1 MAYVENPEKTQG
13 LSGVIGYAAKE
24 GKTTAKEADGNRR
37 YVAGINCTPAT
48 AYEEMSAVK
57 RRFGKMGGI
66 VAYHGYQSFAPG
78 EATPQIVHE
87 IGLKL
92 AEEVWGDRYQVLVAT
107 HLDKANHLHNHLVV
121 NSISFVDG
129 LRYRRTKQDYHR
141 MRTVSDRLCREYG
154 LSVIERPHHGQSKH
168 YGEWRAEQE
177 GRPTYRGLV
186 KAEIDEAIRQS
197 MTERQFFR
205 SLEKKGY
212 EVKFGKDLTVR
223 PPGKPR
229 GLKLCRNF
237 GEEYSMEGIRRRILA
252 QGAMLPLPA
261 EKKPPKVIYRNY
273 KMNGKVSRK
282 ITGFRALYF
291 HYCYK
296 LGLFPR
302 KPSKQQRTHF
312 LLKEDWL
319 KMEQFSQEIRLLSAH
334 RIDTAEQ
341 LSFYQTDLEEKINRL
356 VSQRKTLY
364 QKRRTKPVMED
375 NGLSFTIK
383 SQISGL
389 TAQLKSL
396 RREARLCEDIA
407 SRIPLIK
414 ERLRTVQQPKTF
426 QTKEVIQDECIR

>member
-1 MAYVENPEKTQG
+1 MTYVKNPEKTQG
-13 LSGVIGYAAKE
+13 LSGVIGYAAKA
-24 GKTTAKEADGNRR
+24 GKTTAKEADGNHQ
-37 YVAGINCTPAT
+37 YISGINCTPAT
-48 AYEEMSAVK
+48 AYEEMLAVK

-141 MRTVSDRLCREYG
+141 MRTASDRLCREYG
-154 LSVIERPHHGQSKH
+154 LSVIEHPHHGQSKH

-177 GRPTYRGLV
+177 GRATYRGLV

-205 SLEKKGY
+205 YLEKRGY
-212 EVKFGKDLTVR
+212 EIKFGKDITVR

-237 GEEYSMEGIRRRILA
+237 GEGYSLEGIRRRILS
-252 QGAMLPLPA
+252 QEILSYLQA
-261 EKKPPKVIYRNY
+261 EERPPKVIYRNF
-273 KMNGKVSRK
+273 KMNGKIFRK

-302 KPSKQQRTHF
+302 KPPKQQRPHF
-312 LLKEDWL
+312 LLKEDLL

-334 RIDTAEQ
+334 RINTAEQ
-341 LSFYQTDLEEKINRL
+341 LFSYRTDLEEKINRL
-356 VSQRKTLY
+356 ASQRKALY

-375 NGLSFTIK
+375 RDLSFAVK
-383 SQISGL
+383 DQIASL
-389 TAQLKSL
+389 TDQLKSL
-396 RREARLCEDIA
+396 RREARLCKGIA
-407 SRIPLIK
+407 SRIPLMK
-414 ERLRTVQQPKTF
+414 ERLRTVQQPKTLH
-426 QTKEVIQDECIR
+426 TKEVIQNECIR